1 MPQKLLTGIARAMD
15 TTTTH
20 LHVHEAQA
28 SPHIQAL
35 NCLP

>member
-1 MPQKLLTGIARAMD
+1 MPQMLLTGIARATD

-28 SPHIQAL
+28 SLHTQDL